1 MLFWCK
7 KNHISKSWEIA
18 RTKKILGKSTKK
30 TPKKYQKKEKMFF
43 QFFPRGWF
51 FQNFFLV
58 KTLLVPTF
66 PPHLSLVVSVIF
78 RCIFMIFCRFWRFWS
93 SGVGFQAKKWL
104 FLASIMVGTT
114 KHIISNNYL
123 AENKVQT
130 VKYSNSQEFG
140 SDFPAKVVG
149 FTVQVYP

>member
-7 KNHISKSWEIA
+7 KNNLSKSWEIA
-18 RTKKILGKSTKK
+18 PTKKESGKSTKK
-30 TPKKYQKKEKMFF
+30 HQKNTKKKEKMFF

-66 PPHLSLVVSVIF
+66 PPHLLLVVSVIF
-78 RCIFMIFCRFWRFWS
+78 CYIFMIFCRFRRFWS

-104 FLASIMVGTT
+104 FFASIMVWTT
-114 KHIISNNYL
+114 IHNFLNHNM
-123 AENKVQT
+123 AENMVESPKSS
-130 VKYSNSQEFG
+130 KSQEFTSHFWAG
-140 SDFPAKVVG
+140 ENG
-149 FTVQVYP
+149 FTG

>member
-7 KNHISKSWEIA
+7 KIIFQNLEKSLPQ
-18 RTKKILGKSTKK
+18 KKNQGNRPKNTKK
-30 TPKKYQKKEKMFF
+30 TPKKKEKMFF

-66 PPHLSLVVSVIF
+66 PPTSSACCFSHF
-78 RCIFMIFCRFWRFWS
+78 CCIFMIFCRFRRFWS
-93 SGVGFQAKKWL
+93 SGVGVWSQKMTFFA
-104 FLASIMVGTT
+104 FIMVGTT
-114 KHIISNNYL
+114 KHIIFSNYL

>member
-7 KNHISKSWEIA
+7 KNNLSKSWEIA
-18 RTKKILGKSTKK
+18 PTKKESGKSTKK
-30 TPKKYQKKEKMFF
+30 HQKNTKKKEKMFF

-78 RCIFMIFCRFWRFWS
+78 CCIFMIFCRFRRFWS
-93 SGVGFQAKKWL
+93 SGVGFEAKKMT
-104 FLASIMVGTT
+104 FFAFIMVGTT